1 MTGSD
6 ATSSAGQEPTPD
18 PYRASPELDGGGH
31 VVPLPV
37 LLGVWAAL
45 IVLTGVTV
53 AVTYVDLGPLNLWVA
68 MLIATVKAG
77 LVGLYFM
84 HLRYDHPLYGIM
96 LVCALFFVALFI
108 GLTLIDAQALVEEKG
123 LVTGLE

>member
-1 MTGSD
+1 MTDSD
-6 ATSSAGQEPTPD
+6 ATSAAEQGPPPDAPT
-18 PYRASPELDGGGH
+18 ASPELGEVGH

-45 IVLTGVTV
+45 IVLTGATV

-77 LVGLYFM
+77 LVALYFM
-84 HLRYDHPLYGIM
+84 HLRYDHPLYGVL
-96 LVCALFFVALFI
+96 LVSALFFVALFI

-123 LVTGLE
+123 LVTGMG